1 MFYEGR
7 SSLMFTQMNA
17 TEKHGK
23 RADAVSDES
32 AHQSI
37 ATALCYA
44 FGAVSQLFLH
54 TIDWE

>member
-54 TIDWE
+54 TID